1 MTCKTCIPRSTNL
14 SAWVIGNFLCV
25 CVLGW
30 GGGMKKAS
38 RPEEL
43 RQTDTSSSLLG
54 TTDPSLSSTAVHTG
68 RHTTRHLRAVY
79 ACHPRKRPRPNNA
92 GGIPGSVPSGFTGE
106 GELAQTLKT
115 AGKVKS
121 KNKSPKYFYLRIL
134 RASPCNTKGRE
145 GRTVLPSKAR
155 PQKSNSTVQRKVN
168 LWKGLQSS
176 SNPVTTTPTSLQMP

>member
-14 SAWVIGNFLCV
+14 SAWVIGNFSCV

-92 GGIPGSVPSGFTGE
+92 GGIPGSVPSGFTRE

-134 RASPCNTKGRE
+134 RASHCNTKGRE

-155 PQKSNSTVQRKVN
+155 PQQSNSTVQRRLTCGEASKAP
-168 LWKGLQSS
+168 LIQS
-176 SNPVTTTPTSLQMP
+176 PQP